1 MGKKVLV
8 ISTSLRHNSNSKRLA
23 QSFAEGAESAGNEVE
38 IVSLAGKTIAYCKGC
53 FACQNT
59 GRCVINDDAIAITEK
74 IADAEVVVWAT
85 PIYYYEMSGQMKTM
99 IDRANALYVKDYQ
112 FRDVY
117 MLTCAAEDGE
127 DVDARA
133 VNGLCGWI
141 ACYPKSR
148 LAGTVFAGG
157 ITDTG
162 EIEGHEALAKAF
174 EMGKEV

>member
-8 ISTSLRHNSNSKRLA
+8 ISTSLRHNSNSEKLA
-23 QSFAEGAESAGNEVE
+23 RSFAEGAKAAGNEVE
-38 IVSLAGKTIAYCKGC
+38 IVSLTGKTIAFCKGC
-53 FACQNT
+53 FACQSI
-59 GRCVINDDAIAITEK
+59 GRCVIDDDAIAITDK
-74 IADAEVVVWAT
+74 IAVAEVVVWAT

-117 MLTCAAEDGE
+117 MLSCAAESGE

-148 LAGTVFAGG
+148 LAGTVLAGG